1 MSVSIDYRNEPQQS
15 VASFLANRL
24 RQLLGRGDRVLWLLS
39 GGSGIQVCAE
49 TSRLLADTDTSN
61 LLVTVSDERYGAVG
75 HPDENMQ
82 QLIDAGLS
90 LPHATI
96 YRPLTGKPIEKA
108 TDDFGEWLNT
118 AAINADYR
126 IALLGVGEDGHT
138 SGIKPHSPA
147 VHSDRHVCSFR
158 GEDYQRISTTTSFLT
173 TFDEAVVQAYGPQ
186 KQSVVRSL
194 VNNTDTILDDF
205 PAGLIRSIP
214 KVTLFTDNNKEDMV

>member
-1 MSVSIDYRNEPQQS
+1 MSVSIDYQNEPQQS
-15 VASFLANRL
+15 VAPFLANRL
-24 RQLLGRGDRVLWLLS
+24 RQLLSRGNRVLWLLS
-39 GGSGIQVCAE
+39 GGSGIQVCVE
-49 TSRLLADTDTSN
+49 TSRLLADIDISN
-61 LLVTVSDERYGAVG
+61 LFVTVSDERYGVIG

-96 YRPLTGKPIEKA
+96 YRPLTGKSIEKA
-108 TDDFGEWLNT
+108 ADDFSDWLDT
-118 AAINADYR
+118 AAISADYR

-138 SGIKPHSPA
+138 SGVKPHSPA
-147 VHSDRHVCSFR
+147 VHSDRPACSFS
-158 GEDYQRISTTTSFLT
+158 GEDYPRITTTTSFLT

-194 VNNTDTILDDF
+194 VNNTDTTLDDF

-214 KVTLFTDNNKEDMV
+214 KVTLFTDINKEDIV